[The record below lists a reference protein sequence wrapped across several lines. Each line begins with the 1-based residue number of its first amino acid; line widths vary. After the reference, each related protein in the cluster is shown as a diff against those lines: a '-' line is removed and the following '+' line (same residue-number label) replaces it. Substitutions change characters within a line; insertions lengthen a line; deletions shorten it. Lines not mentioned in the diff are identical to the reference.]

1 MKMYG
6 YHAMSYLN
14 QWLRNDSR
22 WHFSLNSN
30 NDRSNKLQ
38 TIKEVATHY
47 RVARNW
53 RTVSKDPER
62 YGPILDFLQSC
73 EGVPADDVAGFVIST
88 ADSLKQLNDDRNVL
102 SMTSKLLWVKFKSP
116 IVIYD
121 KQAKDA
127 LGVRGDDYSKFL
139 DVWKRR
145 FLEEKGA
152 ISLACR
158 SLYKGVDFC
167 VRPDLKLDELEE
179 ITSSEFFMERVFDLK
194 LWTDG
199 GTTP

>member
-1 MKMYG
+1 MYG

-14 QWLRNDSR
+14 QWLRNDSL

-30 NDRSNKLQ
+30 NDRSNKPQ

-73 EGVPADDVAGFVIST
+73 EGVPADDVAGFVIRS
-88 ADSLKQLNDDRNVL
+88 AESLKQLNDDRNVL
-102 SMTSKLLWVKFKSP
+102 SMTSELLWVKFKSP

-121 KQAKDA
+121 KQAKEA
-127 LGVRGDDYSKFL
+127 LGVRGDDYSTFL
-139 DVWKRR
+139 NVGKRR
-145 FLEEKGA
+145 FWEESTRWKA
-152 ISLACR
+152 SLA
-158 SLYKGVDFC
+158 F
-167 VRPDLKLDELEE
+167 
-179 ITSSEFFMERVFDLK
+179 
-194 LWTDG
+194 
-199 GTTP
+199 